1 MVVNIKEMLK
11 DCLNEVAERK
21 SSFATKVL
29 ASTMA
34 LSANA
39 TMKMQKAARDKVIPP
54 KEVKVENDRFAKYR
68 SAEKDVIQQLVFYE
82 GCVRKAYQDR
92 VGIWTVGIGNTKRPS
107 GEKVTQRDRLI
118 NNKQIYNYVTAHL
131 EREIYPALDK
141 YITRDLSPNEK
152 AAVISLCYN
161 CGTKVLGQNGKKSAL
176 AEAINKN
183 DKKGIIKGFMERVS
197 TKKEKF
203 VDHLAVRRAI
213 ELDTYFGH
221 LKQSDINMFYVGGQ
235 RGLKVSDV
243 LQKDKNGRY
252 TILKEDANTIN
263 KLVSHC
269 MRAPSADRAPK
280 YAWFGGDKRVSEFA
294 NLNNETYYAQAKD
307 FQNANI
313 SKENGRM

>member
-1 MVVNIKEMLK
+1 MVVNTKEMLK
-11 DCLNEVAERK
+11 CCLKKVAERK
-21 SSFATKVL
+21 HNLATKIMAL
-29 ASTMA
+29 TMV

-39 TMKMQKAARDKVIPP
+39 AKDTPAATKDKVVPK
-54 KEVKVENDRFAKYR
+54 KEVKAENDKFAKYR

-107 GEKVTQRDRLI
+107 GEKVTQRDKLI

-161 CGTKVLGQNGKKSAL
+161 CGTKVLGQNGKRSAL

-183 DKKGIIKGFMERVS
+183 DTKGIIKGFMARVS
-197 TKKEKF
+197 TRKERF
-203 VDHLAVRRAI
+203 VNHLAVRRAL
-213 ELDTYFGH
+213 ELETYFGH

-235 RGLKVSDV
+235 RGLKISDI

-263 KLVSHC
+263 NLVSHC
-269 MRAPSADRAPK
+269 MKAPSADKAPK

-294 NLNNETYYAQAKD
+294 NLSNETYYAQVKD

>member
-1 MVVNIKEMLK
+1 MVGNIKKILA

-21 SSFATKVL
+21 NEFAAKVL

-39 TMKMQKAARDKVIPP
+39 TMKMQAATRDKALPQ
-54 KEVKVENDRFAKYR
+54 KEVKVKNDKFAKYR

-107 GEKVTQRDRLI
+107 GEKVTSRDRLI
-118 NNKQIYNYVTAHL
+118 NNKQVYNYVTAHL
-131 EREIYPALDK
+131 EREVYPAMDK
-141 YITRDLSPNEK
+141 YITRNLSPSEK

-161 CGTKVLGQNGKKSAL
+161 CGTKVLGENGKKSAL

-235 RGLKVSDV
+235 RGLTVNDV
-243 LQKDKNGRY
+243 LQKDKNGKY

-263 KLVSHC
+263 NLISHC
-269 MRAPSADRAPK
+269 TQAPSADKAPK

-294 NLNNETYYAQAKD
+294 NLGNETYYAQAKD